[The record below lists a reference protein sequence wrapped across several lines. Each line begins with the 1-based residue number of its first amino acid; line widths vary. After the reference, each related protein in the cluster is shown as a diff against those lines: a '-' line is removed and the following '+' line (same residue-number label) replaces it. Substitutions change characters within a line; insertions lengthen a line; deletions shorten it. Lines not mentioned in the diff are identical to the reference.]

1 MGQVCRIDRE
11 RTRPGEKTTEVAYC
25 VTSLTAERAGPDP
38 QLKYKALRNIGWHVS
53 FRDPQTNMPRRHR
66 FGMVSREEAEAAYHE
81 WVAAHLRGETYSLKK
96 ARGRRKLDEQL
107 AAPRPNKDGV
117 PAEIVTGSLLHI
129 ASGFLTFEESRVN
142 EDAGVRRR
150 GMIMRKTY
158 SSRQQFVREFLQL
171 LNTRYGQ
178 GAVGHMT
185 LVDLTM
191 QDVEA
196 YNQLLVTA
204 GYSSSQVT
212 KRLQVVKAIIDR
224 AGRPEYGRQLLSW
237 NWDSRDVAHGKP
249 AEPRKLPTLKQLKLI
264 LGKCD
269 TKKTAMVWMAIG
281 CGFGQRDLAVVRA
294 GQFDRI
300 SYDLRRGKTGID
312 RYGDTPKLVWKVLQ
326 EHLAEAKRTEGELV
340 FLTRKGMPLVH
351 GHCDSVVLWWTKLRR
366 NLGDD
371 GEGLG
376 GFYTDPPPRLIP
388 RSMLGFQLS
397 TESPHKAA
405 GA

>member
-1 MGQVCRIDRE
+1 MDPRRRKKWV
-11 RTRPGEKTTEVAYC
+11 
-25 VTSLTAERAGPDP
+25 P

-224 AGRPEYGRQLLSW
+224 AGRPEYGRQLLS
-237 NWDSRDVAHGKP
+237 
-249 AEPRKLPTLKQLKLI
+249 
-264 LGKCD
+264 
-269 TKKTAMVWMAIG
+269 
-281 CGFGQRDLAVVRA
+281 
-294 GQFDRI
+294 
-300 SYDLRRGKTGID
+300 
-312 RYGDTPKLVWKVLQ
+312 
-326 EHLAEAKRTEGELV
+326 
-340 FLTRKGMPLVH
+340 
-351 GHCDSVVLWWTKLRR
+351 
-366 NLGDD
+366 
-371 GEGLG
+371 
-376 GFYTDPPPRLIP
+376 
-388 RSMLGFQLS
+388 
-397 TESPHKAA
+397 
-405 GA
+405 